1 MCYIFALVLDPTL
14 DYAFVFTMLRFILL
28 SFSMLFSDKLF
39 LLSGYYVTI
48 ALLLEI
54 GFALLIIL
62 QLLQKL
68 VIQVIKYSI
77 SQIY

>member
-28 SFSMLFSDKLF
+28 SFSMLFSDKLV